1 MKYARRTH
9 NVQSSD
15 TRELLNKIGFD
26 NMISFAGGLPAVE
39 GFPVMELHD
48 VMQSFI
54 PKYGEKAMQYSATE
68 GIRPLRDYV
77 ANRLNHIHGKSLDR
91 DNILITS
98 GSQQALDI
106 LGKVF
111 LDQGDKVLVEEP
123 TYFSALNVFRSY
135 EVAING
141 CETDEAGVVLPE
153 EWHHEK
159 LKFAYYIPDF
169 QNPSGRQWTK
179 ERKMA
184 ILNKHK
190 ETGIPLIEDCPYS
203 EINFQ
208 DEKQVSMLSMDTEGL
223 VIHLGSFSKVFCPG
237 LRVGYIV
244 GDKDL
249 IAKCA
254 LMKQSMDLH
263 TSTMTQYLL
272 LAYLEKYLLE
282 DNINKVK
289 GLYKHK
295 RDVMIEA
302 VSSEFGEIAS
312 YVVPNGGM
320 FLWVTLPSHI
330 NTRKLYYKALEEGV
344 MFIAGDA
351 FYTDGRKSS
360 GLRLNYTNMS
370 DEQIKKGIIKLRS
383 LLIPD

>member
-1 MKYARRTH
+1 MKYARRTL
-9 NVQSSD
+9 NVVSSD

-26 NMISFAGGLPAVE
+26 DMISFAGGLPAVE

-48 VMQSFI
+48 VMQEFI
-54 PKYGEKAMQYSATE
+54 PKYGVKAMQYSATE
-68 GIRPLRDYV
+68 GIRPLRDYI
-77 ANRLNHIHGKSLDR
+77 ASRLNNIHGRSLDR

-111 LDQGDKVLVEEP
+111 LDQGDKVVVEEP

-135 EVAING
+135 EADIRG
-141 CETDEAGVVLPE
+141 CETDLSGVVLPDNWCDE
-153 EWHHEK
+153 AV
-159 LKFAYYIPDF
+159 KFGYYIPDF
-169 QNPSGRQWTK
+169 QNPSGKQWTVD
-179 ERKMA
+179 RKA
-184 ILNKHK
+184 SILKKHYEAK
-190 ETGIPLIEDCPYS
+190 IPIIEDCPYS
-203 EINFQ
+203 EISFEA
-208 DEKQVSMLSMDTEGL
+208 DKQVSLLSMDTEGL

-237 LRVGYIV
+237 LRIGYIV
-244 GDKDL
+244 GDKEL
-249 IAKCA
+249 ISKCS

-282 DNINKVK
+282 DNINKVRQ
-289 GLYKHK
+289 LYKHK
-295 RDVMIEA
+295 RDVMIKA
-302 VSSEFGEIAS
+302 VSSEFGPMATYTI
-312 YVVPNGGM
+312 PNGGM
-320 FLWVTLPSHI
+320 FLWVNLPSHI
-330 NTRKLYYKALEEGV
+330 DTRELYHKALAEGV

-370 DEQIKKGIIKLRS
+370 DDHIVKGINKLRS
-383 LLIPD
+383 LIMP